1 MKKLIVLVL
10 AWACV
15 LGLAGCGYNP
25 KKPVA
30 GHIDQNVT
38 KIDITHR
45 VGVEITEW
53 SVEGKEI
60 EALREWSDKLAYT
73 LVEVEEGKTPGDN
86 NGGEVYNFAFTGG
99 VWPNF
104 SYVINGKDD
113 CYILFEGNW
122 FVVTNPS
129 NPPVVEPTV
138 SEISESSATE
148 MQESQQ
154 TTAAKMQEKESA
166 VITPL
171 PVTIDITKLEDCMV
185 AISLEK
191 GDFYRDKTGAVMM
204 DVTVF
209 VYDLYDMVDISLMK
223 EGDIILRGQDE
234 IKISSIER
242 KENGLVLINGGL
254 DKGGF
259 ELFTEENTVYYEKG
273 YSDVKSYY
281 ELGKVT
287 LPVSPDFI
295 YNDASDL
302 DKDAVIWGAEDFL
315 KDAAG
320 IDYHFNAN
328 NTTIQIEKGY
338 VTAMTRVYA
347 P

>member
-1 MKKLIVLVL
+1 MKKNIWLISVMMLCMLVL
-10 AWACV
+10 
-15 LGLAGCGYNP
+15 GGC
-25 KKPVA
+25 KTTKP
-30 GHIDQNVT
+30 
-38 KIDITHR
+38 
-45 VGVEITEW
+45 
-53 SVEGKEI
+53 
-60 EALREWSDKLAYT
+60 
-73 LVEVEEGKTPGDN
+73 
-86 NGGEVYNFAFTGG
+86 
-99 VWPNF
+99 
-104 SYVINGKDD
+104 
-113 CYILFEGNW
+113 
-122 FVVTNPS
+122 
-129 NPPVVEPTV
+129 V

-154 TTAAKMQEKESA
+154 TTETEKQKEESIAVVESQQMTTSEVKESA

-171 PVTIDITKLEDCMV
+171 PVTMDITRLEDCMV

-191 GDFYRDKTGAVMM
+191 GNFYRDKTGAVMM

-223 EGDIILRGQDE
+223 EGDTILRGQDE
-234 IKISSIER
+234 ILISSIER
-242 KENGLVLINGGL
+242 KESGLVLINGGL

-259 ELFTEENTVYYEKG
+259 ELYTEGNTVYYEKG
-273 YSDVKSYY
+273 YSDSKFYY

-302 DKDAVIWGAEDFL
+302 DKDAVIFSAEDFL
-315 KDAAG
+315 KDASD
-320 IDYHFNAN
+320 IDYHFYAN

-338 VTAMTRVYA
+338 VTAMTRVYV

>member
-1 MKKLIVLVL
+1 MKKLIALVLVL
-10 AWACV
+10 ICV
-15 LGLAGCGYNP
+15 LGVVSCGYNP

-45 VGVEITEW
+45 VGVEIAEW

-60 EALREWSDKLAYT
+60 EALREWLDKLAYT

-86 NGGEVYNFAFTGG
+86 NGGEVYNFDLIGG

-138 SEISESSATE
+138 SEISESSAIET
-148 MQESQQ
+148 QEQ
-154 TTAAKMQEKESA
+154 ESA

-171 PVTIDITKLEDCMV
+171 PVTMDITKLEDCMV

-223 EGDIILRGQDE
+223 EGDTMLRGQDE
-234 IKISSIER
+234 ILISSIER
-242 KENGLVLINGGL
+242 KESGLVLINGGL

-259 ELFTEENTVYYEKG
+259 ELYTEGNTVYYEKG
-273 YSDVKSYY
+273 YSDSKFYY

-302 DKDAVIWGAEDFL
+302 DKDAVIFSAEDFL
-315 KDAAG
+315 KDASG

-338 VTAMTRVYA
+338 VTAMTRVYV

>member
-1 MKKLIVLVL
+1 MKKLIALVLVL
-10 AWACV
+10 ICV
-15 LGLAGCGYNP
+15 LGVVSCGYNP

-38 KIDITHR
+38 KIDITHC

-60 EALREWSDKLAYT
+60 EALREWLDKLAYT

-86 NGGEVYNFAFTGG
+86 NGGEVYNFDLIGG

-138 SEISESSATE
+138 SEISESSAIETQE
-148 MQESQQ
+148 QESVVV
-154 TTAAKMQEKESA
+154 A
-166 VITPL
+166 PL

-191 GDFYRDKTGAVMM
+191 GDFYKDKTGVVMM

-209 VYDLYDMVDISLMK
+209 VYDLYDMVDVALMK
-223 EGDIILRGQDE
+223 EGDTILRGQE
-234 IKISSIER
+234 EVLISSIER
-242 KENGLVLINGGL
+242 KEDGHVLINGGL

-259 ELFTEENTVYYEKG
+259 ELNTEGNTVYYEQG
-273 YSDVKSYY
+273 YSDAKSYY
-281 ELGKVT
+281 EFGKVT
-287 LPVSPDFI
+287 LPVSTDFI

-302 DKDAVIWGAEDFL
+302 DKDAVIFRAEDFL
-315 KDAAG
+315 NDAAG
-320 IDYHFNAN
+320 IQYYFNAN

-338 VTAMTRVYA
+338 VTAMTRAYV

>member
-1 MKKLIVLVL
+1 MKKNIRLISVMMLCMLVL
-10 AWACV
+10 
-15 LGLAGCGYNP
+15 GGC
-25 KKPVA
+25 KTTKP
-30 GHIDQNVT
+30 
-38 KIDITHR
+38 
-45 VGVEITEW
+45 
-53 SVEGKEI
+53 
-60 EALREWSDKLAYT
+60 
-73 LVEVEEGKTPGDN
+73 
-86 NGGEVYNFAFTGG
+86 
-99 VWPNF
+99 
-104 SYVINGKDD
+104 
-113 CYILFEGNW
+113 
-122 FVVTNPS
+122 
-129 NPPVVEPTV
+129 V

-148 MQESQQ
+148 MQGSQQ
-154 TTAAKMQEKESA
+154 TTETERQKEESIAVVESQQMTTSEVKESA

-185 AISLEK
+185 AVSLEK

-223 EGDIILRGQDE
+223 EGDTMLRGQDE
-234 IKISSIER
+234 ILISSIER
-242 KENGLVLINGGL
+242 KESGLVLINGGL

-259 ELFTEENTVYYEKG
+259 ELYTEGNTVYYEKG
-273 YSDVKSYY
+273 YSDSKFYY

-302 DKDAVIWGAEDFL
+302 DKDAVSFGAEDFL
-315 KDAAG
+315 KDASG

-328 NTTIQIEKGY
+328 NTTIQIEKGF
-338 VTAMTRVYA
+338 VTAMTRVYV

>member
-1 MKKLIVLVL
+1 MRKNIWFISVMMICMLVLV
-10 AWACV
+10 
-15 LGLAGCGYNP
+15 GCESQ
-25 KKPVA
+25 K
-30 GHIDQNVT
+30 
-38 KIDITHR
+38 
-45 VGVEITEW
+45 
-53 SVEGKEI
+53 S
-60 EALREWSDKLAYT
+60 
-73 LVEVEEGKTPGDN
+73 
-86 NGGEVYNFAFTGG
+86 
-99 VWPNF
+99 
-104 SYVINGKDD
+104 
-113 CYILFEGNW
+113 
-122 FVVTNPS
+122 
-129 NPPVVEPTV
+129 V
-138 SEISESSATE
+138 SETLESSATE

-154 TTAAKMQEKESA
+154 TTETEKQKEESIAVVESQQMTTSEVKESA

-171 PVTIDITKLEDCMV
+171 PVTMDITRLEDCMV

-223 EGDIILRGQDE
+223 EGDTILRGQDE
-234 IKISSIER
+234 ILISSIER
-242 KENGLVLINGGL
+242 KESGLVLINGGL

-259 ELFTEENTVYYEKG
+259 ELYTEGNTVYYEKG
-273 YSDVKSYY
+273 YSDSKFYY

-302 DKDAVIWGAEDFL
+302 DKDAVIFSAEDFL
-315 KDAAG
+315 KDASG
-320 IDYHFNAN
+320 IDYHFYAN

-338 VTAMTRVYA
+338 VTAMTRVYV

>member
-1 MKKLIVLVL
+1 MKKNIWLISVMMLCMLVL
-10 AWACV
+10 
-15 LGLAGCGYNP
+15 GGC
-25 KKPVA
+25 KTTKP
-30 GHIDQNVT
+30 
-38 KIDITHR
+38 
-45 VGVEITEW
+45 
-53 SVEGKEI
+53 
-60 EALREWSDKLAYT
+60 
-73 LVEVEEGKTPGDN
+73 
-86 NGGEVYNFAFTGG
+86 
-99 VWPNF
+99 
-104 SYVINGKDD
+104 
-113 CYILFEGNW
+113 
-122 FVVTNPS
+122 
-129 NPPVVEPTV
+129 V

-148 MQESQQ
+148 MQGSQQ
-154 TTAAKMQEKESA
+154 TTETERQKEESIAVVESQQMTTSEVKESA

-171 PVTIDITKLEDCMV
+171 PVTMDITRLEDCMV

-223 EGDIILRGQDE
+223 EGDTILRGQDE
-234 IKISSIER
+234 ILISSIER
-242 KENGLVLINGGL
+242 KESGLVLINGGL

-259 ELFTEENTVYYEKG
+259 ELYTEGNTVYYEKG
-273 YSDVKSYY
+273 YSDSKFYY

-302 DKDAVIWGAEDFL
+302 DKDAVIFSAEDFL
-315 KDAAG
+315 KDASG

-328 NTTIQIEKGY
+328 NTTIQIEKGF
-338 VTAMTRVYA
+338 VTAMTRVYV

>member
-1 MKKLIVLVL
+1 MKKNIRLISVMMLCMLVL
-10 AWACV
+10 
-15 LGLAGCGYNP
+15 GGC
-25 KKPVA
+25 KTTKP
-30 GHIDQNVT
+30 
-38 KIDITHR
+38 
-45 VGVEITEW
+45 
-53 SVEGKEI
+53 
-60 EALREWSDKLAYT
+60 
-73 LVEVEEGKTPGDN
+73 
-86 NGGEVYNFAFTGG
+86 
-99 VWPNF
+99 
-104 SYVINGKDD
+104 
-113 CYILFEGNW
+113 
-122 FVVTNPS
+122 
-129 NPPVVEPTV
+129 V

-148 MQESQQ
+148 MQGSQQ
-154 TTAAKMQEKESA
+154 TTETEKQKEESIAVVESQQMTTSEVKESA

-171 PVTIDITKLEDCMV
+171 PVTMDITRLEECMV

-223 EGDIILRGQDE
+223 EGDTILRGQDE
-234 IKISSIER
+234 ILISSIER
-242 KENGLVLINGGL
+242 KESGLVLINGGL

-259 ELFTEENTVYYEKG
+259 ELYTEGNTVYYEKG
-273 YSDVKSYY
+273 YSDSKFYY

-302 DKDAVIWGAEDFL
+302 DKDAVIFSAEDFL
-315 KDAAG
+315 KDVSG
-320 IDYHFNAN
+320 IDYHFYAN

-338 VTAMTRVYA
+338 VTAMTRVYV